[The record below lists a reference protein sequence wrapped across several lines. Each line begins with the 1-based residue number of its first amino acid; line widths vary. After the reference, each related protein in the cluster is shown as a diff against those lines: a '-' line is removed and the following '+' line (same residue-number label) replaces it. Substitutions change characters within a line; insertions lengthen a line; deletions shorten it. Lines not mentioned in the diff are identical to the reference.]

1 MEMTREELLQVG
13 DAEVDSTTDYEDSP
27 KKPPKKQQQQ
37 QKKARVDAAL
47 QHAREIFRKQ
57 NLSDSDLDSDTEQEL
72 LGKHLHKS
80 SLLEKKLESGRCMGL

>member
-1 MEMTREELLQVG
+1 M
-13 DAEVDSTTDYEDSP
+13 
-27 KKPPKKQQQQ
+27 KPPNKPPMKQQQE

-47 QHAREIFRKQ
+47 QRAREVFREQ
-57 NLSDSDLDSDTEQEL
+57 NLSDSDLVSDTEQEL